1 LAGLLELVQ
10 MAAEGRAE
18 FGGEDCSSVG
28 RDVLLDLLDPF
39 RQLLDQLL
47 A

>member
-1 LAGLLELVQ
+1 
-10 MAAEGRAE
+10 MPAEGWAE

-28 RDVLLDLLDPF
+28 RDVVLDLLD
-39 RQLLDQLL
+39 RSCQLLNQSL